1 MKTMKTQT
9 LKKNTPTRNAFDLA
23 KLIINLKPETFANY
37 IRRLMEWRMDYEGS
51 LAVREKIKNPAETT
65 GIINYL
71 TEKYRLRY
79 NTVMGYAEYKS
90 KDEDD
95 NYWRPIDRRV
105 ANSFTIDAR
114 TNGINAWDKDISRY
128 LQSDKIPDYNPVT
141 DYLNSV
147 KPLWDGK
154 DYISILAK
162 TVKTGAPLWERWF
175 RTWLLAMVA
184 QWRGM
189 NSKYGNS
196 VAPLLISGQGYN
208 KSTFCRSLIPPTLQ
222 WGYTD
227 NMSVENKRGLMLA
240 MAEMLLINL
249 DEFNQISSR
258 NQEGFLKNLIQLAS
272 VKAKRPYGKHVE
284 ELPRLASFIATTNI
298 ADTLSDPSG
307 NRRFIGIELT
317 EPIDVSVSINH
328 DQLYAQIMHLLDN
341 GEKYWFDAEET
352 KQIIEHNRQ
361 FHAQAP
367 AMVCFNDMF
376 EQCDDEREG
385 QWRSTAEILT
395 LLRKRY
401 GTALKNTNMISF
413 GRLLANM
420 PGLLRRRTGRGTMY
434 LVRER

>member
-1 MKTMKTQT
+1 MFHQACAA
-9 LKKNTPTRNAFDLA
+9 LPSTP
-23 KLIINLKPETFANY
+23 
-37 IRRLMEWRMDYEGS
+37 
-51 LAVREKIKNPAETT
+51 
-65 GIINYL
+65 
-71 TEKYRLRY
+71 
-79 NTVMGYAEYKS
+79 
-90 KDEDD
+90 
-95 NYWRPIDRRV
+95 
-105 ANSFTIDAR
+105 
-114 TNGINAWDKDISRY
+114 
-128 LQSDKIPDYNPVT
+128 
-141 DYLNSV
+141 
-147 KPLWDGK
+147 
-154 DYISILAK
+154 
-162 TVKTGAPLWERWF
+162 
-175 RTWLLAMVA
+175 
-184 QWRGM
+184 
-189 NSKYGNS
+189 
-196 VAPLLISGQGYN
+196 
-208 KSTFCRSLIPPTLQ
+208 
-222 WGYTD
+222 
-227 NMSVENKRGLMLA
+227 
-240 MAEMLLINL
+240 LINL

-328 DQLYAQIMHLLDN
+328 DQLYAQVMHLLDN

-361 FHAQAP
+361 YHAQAP

-413 GRLLANM
+413 GRLLANI

>member
-23 KLIINLKPETFANY
+23 KFIINLKPETFANY

-95 NYWRPIDRRV
+95 NCWRPIDKRV

-114 TNGINAWDKDISRY
+114 TNGIKVWDKDINRY

-208 KSTFCRSLIPPTLQ
+208 KSTFCRSLIPPILQ

>member
-1 MKTMKTQT
+1 MKTQT
-9 LKKNTPTRNAFDLA
+9 KKKNTPTHKAFDLA
-23 KLIINLKPETFANY
+23 KFIINIKPQSFANY
-37 IRRLMEWRMDYEGS
+37 IRRLMDRKNDYEVVP
-51 LAVREKIKNPAETT
+51 AMKEKVKTPAETI
-65 GIINYL
+65 GIISYL
-71 TEKYRLRY
+71 TENYRLRY

-90 KDEDD
+90 KGED
-95 NYWRPIDRRV
+95 NNCWRPIDKRT

-114 TNGINAWDKDISRY
+114 TNGINVWDKDISRY

-141 DYLNSV
+141 DYLDRV
-147 KPLWDGK
+147 KPLWDGT
-154 DYISILAK
+154 DHISMLAK

-189 NSKYGNS
+189 NNKYGNS

-208 KSTFCRSLIPPTLQ
+208 KSTFCRSLIPPCLQ

-249 DEFNQISSR
+249 DEFNQISCR

-298 ADTLSDPSG
+298 ADSLSDPSG
-307 NRRFIGIELT
+307 NRRFIGIELS

-328 DQLYAQIMHLLDN
+328 DQLYAQIVHLLDN

-361 FHAQAP
+361 FHAQPP

-376 EQCDDEREG
+376 EPCADEREG

-401 GTALKNTNMISF
+401 GAALKNTNMISF

-420 PGLLRRRTGRGTMY
+420 PALLRRRTGRGTIY